1 MISDQATEAL
11 ALLESGARFNTM
23 HTVARELIEAGYA
36 SNDWGYLGL
45 TEAGRIYLR
54 RGARRIHINS
64 DDQSCDL
71 SVYQMQVPKAAID
84 RTPLAYWKNRCVV
97 DRSGAVVDDNDPMA
111 SPQHINRGLQTKL
124 ADLELPPEAP
134 AEPLPIA
141 DSRRQEMLRAAG
153 VASGVTGIW
162 VEDRWVE
169 EFIRALDAL

>member
-11 ALLESGARFNTM
+11 AQLESGARFNTM
-23 HTVARELIEAGYA
+23 HSVARELIEAGYA

-71 SVYQMQVPKAAID
+71 SVHQMQVPKAPID
-84 RTPLAYWKNRCVV
+84 RTPLPYWKNHAAV
-97 DRSGAVVDDNDPMA
+97 DRDGAVVDDDPMA
-111 SPQHINRGLQTKL
+111 SPQHINKGLQAKL

-134 AEPLPIA
+134 PEPLPIA
-141 DSRRQEMLRAAG
+141 ESRMQEMMRAAG
-153 VASGVTGIW
+153 VASGITGIW

-169 EFIRALDAL
+169 EFIRALDAP